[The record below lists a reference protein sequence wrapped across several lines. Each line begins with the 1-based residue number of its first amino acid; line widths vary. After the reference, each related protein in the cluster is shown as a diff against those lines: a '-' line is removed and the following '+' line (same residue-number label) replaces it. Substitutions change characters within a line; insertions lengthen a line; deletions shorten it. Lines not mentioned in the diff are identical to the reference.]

1 MRIHQLPQ
9 NECFFALL
17 DVPANR
23 GKDARLEL
31 LYQFEAVLPQPINT
45 VQVVFSKSINGK
57 VLACGCD
64 KKRVKSYQGQADML
78 IPESIPDWL
87 GVDSSLALQRQ
98 LNLLTG
104 SMRPTSVISRERTTA
119 KLVCFTSVAIL
130 LFVLI
135 GVSMR
140 INSIDT
146 QKGIIEQQI
155 SAEYD
160 RVLPQASTISQPD
173 AIRFATLLNQ
183 TRATRTGKTRIEE
196 NDLVSDFANLVED
209 WPESL
214 GLQTSSLA
222 LDNQGI
228 RLQVSGP
235 DDSATTGLIQY
246 FAENPH
252 WAIDTRSTIPRS
264 DRIDLNMSLSRK
276 TPGEPPS

>member
-119 KLVCFTSVAIL
+119 KLVSFATVAIFL
-130 LFVLI
+130 CVFI
-135 GVSMR
+135 GVSTR
-140 INSIDT
+140 VKSINT
-146 QKGIIEQQI
+146 QKEILEQQI
-155 SAEYD
+155 SVEYD
-160 RVLPQASTISQPD
+160 RVLPQASNTSQPN

-183 TRATRTGKTRIEE
+183 VRATRTGISRVEE
-196 NDLVSDFANLVED
+196 NDLVHNLANLIEG

-214 GLQTSSLA
+214 ELQTKLLSL
-222 LDNQGI
+222 DDQGV

-235 DDSATTGLIQY
+235 DDSATTGLIQH
-246 FAENPH
+246 FADNPN
-252 WAIDTRSTIPRS
+252 WTIDTRSTIPRS
-264 DRIDLNMSLSRK
+264 DRIDLTMSLSRK
-276 TPGEPPS
+276 TLVEPIP